1 MTAAQRVLMGAL
13 IALAF
18 SLLLNAAGVASYLKQ
33 RDALVQTRAEVQQA
47 RGDETEALEAAAAC
61 SASIESL
68 NQAAGVLELQRDAA
82 RAAAAGKA
90 KVHNTRA
97 DAVLAA
103 PAPVPSDECGS
114 AAARF
119 ADWQGQRKQEVA
131 P

>member
-1 MTAAQRVLMGAL
+1 MTTAQRVLMGTL
-13 IALAF
+13 IALAC

-33 RDALVQTRAEVQQA
+33 RDVLVQARAQLGEA
-47 RGDETEALEAAAAC
+47 RGDASEALEAAAAC
-61 SASIESL
+61 SASLDSL
-68 NQAAGVLELQRDAA
+68 EQIASVLEQQRDTA
-82 RAAAAGKA
+82 RAAAAVKA
-90 KVHNTRA
+90 KGHNARA

-103 PAPVPSDECGS
+103 PTPVPGDACAS

>member
-33 RDALVQTRAEVQQA
+33 RDALVQARAQVLEVQ
-47 RGDETEALEAAAAC
+47 GDEAEALEAAAAC
-61 SASIESL
+61 SASIDSL
-68 NQAAGVLELQRDAA
+68 DQAAGVFELQRDAA
-82 RAAAAGKA
+82 RVAAAAKA
-90 KVHNTRA
+90 KGKNTRA

-103 PAPVPSDECGS
+103 PAPVPGDACAS
-114 AAARF
+114 AAVRF
-119 ADWQGQRKQEVA
+119 ADWQVQRKQEVA

>member
-1 MTAAQRVLMGAL
+1 MTAAQRILMGAL

-18 SLLLNAAGVASYLKQ
+18 SLLLNAVGVASYLKQ
-33 RDALVQTRAEVQQA
+33 RDALVQTRAQVQQA

-61 SASIESL
+61 SASVDSL
-68 NQAAGVLELQRDAA
+68 DQAAGALELQRDAA

-90 KVHNTRA
+90 KVHNARA
-97 DAVLAA
+97 DGVLAA
-103 PAPVPSDECGS
+103 PAPVSGDACAS

-119 ADWQGQRKQEVA
+119 ADWQGQRTEGA

>member
-18 SLLLNAAGVASYLKQ
+18 SLLLNAAGVASYLNQ
-33 RDALVQTRAEVQQA
+33 RDTLVQTRTQLQQA
-47 RGDETEALEAAAAC
+47 RGDESEALEAAAAC
-61 SASIESL
+61 SASIDSL
-68 NQAAGVLELQRDAA
+68 VQAAGLLELQRNAA
-82 RAAAAGKA
+82 RAAAAAKA

-103 PAPVPSDECGS
+103 PAPVPGDTCAS

-119 ADWQGQRKQEVA
+119 ADWQGQRKQEAA